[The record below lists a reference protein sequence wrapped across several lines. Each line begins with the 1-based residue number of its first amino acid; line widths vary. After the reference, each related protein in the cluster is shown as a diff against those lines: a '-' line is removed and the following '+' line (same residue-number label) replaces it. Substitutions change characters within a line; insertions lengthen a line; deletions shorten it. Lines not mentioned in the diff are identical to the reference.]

1 MAKKFTE
8 EEARERKNARQREYA
23 KKTRFASNTKYN
35 KENTKR
41 YTLSVMINTEQGIID
56 QLESVANKNGYIKGL
71 IRDDIAKKNRKEV

>member
-1 MAKKFTE
+1 MKKQ
-8 EEARERKNARQREYA
+8 ERGKNARQREYA
-23 KKTRFASNTKYN
+23 KKTRFGSNTKYN

-41 YTLSVMINTEQGIID
+41 YTLSVMINTEQDIID